1 MRDERDRA
9 ALPGFFVGQR
19 GSGFAAARKL
29 VFRLPWHVNN
39 GNRQPENPISPFR
52 AAPHA
57 AFLRF
62 NKISALFCN
71 AISNRSPFRVLSA
84 LLKTT

>member
-1 MRDERDRA
+1 MNET
-9 ALPGFFVGQR
+9 GQR
-19 GSGFAAARKL
+19 CPAFLSDNAVRALRQRVNWFSGCLGMPTMVIGSLKTLF
-29 VFRLPWHVNN
+29 
-39 GNRQPENPISPFR
+39 
-52 AAPHA
+52 PHFVPPRTPP
-57 AFLRF
+57 FLRF